1 MTSPTSRPTSG
12 LAHAPET
19 VIIVNPALPTV
30 EIIRE
35 FDGTPEQV
43 FRAHVDPDLVV
54 CWFGPDDLTNE
65 VDYWDART
73 GGSWRYVSRR
83 GTDEFGFRGCFHE
96 VRFPERIVQ
105 TFTYEG
111 FPDGVALE
119 FLDLEP
125 LPGGRCRLRALSVV
139 DTIEARDAF
148 VASGMSSGVVAGYL
162 KLDALLA
169 AQPRLGGRLA
179 RDG

>member
-1 MTSPTSRPTSG
+1 MTIPSPG
-12 LAHAPET
+12 LIHAPAT
-19 VIIVNPALPTV
+19 AIIVNPALPTV

-35 FDGTPEQV
+35 FDATPELV
-43 FRAHVDPDLVV
+43 FRAHTDPALVIQ
-54 CWFGPDDLTNE
+54 WLGPDDLTNE

-73 GGSWRYVSRR
+73 GGNWRYVSRR
-83 GTDEFGFRGCFHE
+83 GSDEYWFRGCFHE
-96 VRFPERIVQ
+96 VRAPERIVQ

-119 FLDLEP
+119 FLELEP

-139 DTIEARDAF
+139 DSIEARDAF
-148 VASGMSSGVVAGYL
+148 VASGMDSGVIAGYL

-169 AQPRLGGRLA
+169 TDPL
-179 RDG
+179 